1 MKPIFK
7 IEADDQD
14 ITDLISKRLISL
26 NVFDETGLISDR
38 AEILLDNR
46 EDVLEIPPR
55 GTTLKIHL
63 GYEGQFPSK
72 PDLTFMGSFIVDNI
86 SLSSP
91 PSKMRIIA
99 KASYANDKNLSNKI
113 RSPKSRSWHEYS
125 LVGII
130 SKIVGEHQFKPLI
143 DEYFNK
149 IYISHLD
156 QTSESDLS
164 FLVGLAQNY
173 DALIKFVDGRLI
185 FARKSAGLSISGKE
199 LPTAKIFKNQI
210 SNWRLEILDRGKF
223 GKVIAKY
230 HDFVSAK
237 EKQISIGSDE
247 PAYEMRFTFTDE
259 QRAKSA
265 ATAKLA
271 EFSRGISK
279 LEISLAGDPK
289 LFAEGKISIPD
300 IRYLKGKIW
309 IISSV
314 NHQLNDQGYKSTI
327 SAAIKT

>member
-26 NVFDETGLISDR
+26 NVFDETGLVSDR

-46 EDVLEIPPR
+46 GDILEIPPR
-55 GTTLKIHL
+55 GTNLKISL
-63 GYEGQFPSK
+63 GYEGK
-72 PDLTFMGSFIVDNI
+72 TLVLMGSFIVDNI

-130 SKIVGEHQFKPLI
+130 SKIAGEHQFKPLI
-143 DEYFNK
+143 DEFFNK

-185 FARKSAGLSISGKE
+185 FARKSAGLSIGGQE
-199 LPTAKIFKNQI
+199 LPTTKIFKNQI

-230 HDFVSAK
+230 HDLSSGE
-237 EKQISIGSDE
+237 EKQISIGNDE

-265 ATAKLA
+265 AKAKLT
-271 EFSRGISK
+271 EFQRGIKK
-279 LEISLAGDPK
+279 LEISLTGNPN

-300 IRYLKGKIW
+300 IKYLKDKIW

-314 NHQLNDQGYKSTI
+314 NHQLNDQGYKSTTN
-327 SAAIKT
+327 ATIKTYK